1 MRQDPPLAYQVH
13 RIALVGLTAVV
24 ALLFVVAV
32 VVAAEPFW
40 LSVVKLV
47 GVLQGQWRS

>member
-1 MRQDPPLAYQVH
+1 MRQSPPLAYQVH

-24 ALLFVVAV
+24 ALLFVLAV

-40 LSVVKLV
+40 LSVARLV
-47 GVLQGQWRS
+47 ELLQTQWRS